1 MAKVS
6 VIVPFYNS
14 EKYLKR
20 CLDSLVRQTLK
31 DIEIIMVNDG
41 STDNGPDIVKS
52 YMSDDRIR
60 IIDKENGGQA
70 SARNLG
76 LTVASGDYIIFIDSD
91 DYVESDLCEKLYD
104 AILKGFDIVV
114 SDYYM
119 VDGNEKKYN
128 KISSCL
134 EGEISLRDYLLT
146 TVCPWNKI
154 YKKSFLLDNNFR
166 FPEGIIYEYY
176 ASIPTI
182 VNYNPKV
189 YYLPLAFVNY
199 IHTEVST
206 MRSDEYK
213 EKYENIFIATN
224 YLYEHLCD
232 SEYQDEL
239 EYLISY
245 HFLYLGSL
253 NFYRF
258 DKYEQLDKIADFMKN
273 KFPKWNKNKYVQK
286 MSFKEKVLMRLFY
299 NKKYNV
305 IKFVQKIKR

>member
-154 YKKSFLLDNNFR
+154 YKKSFLF
-166 FPEGIIYEYY
+166 IIFLFAGSK
-176 ASIPTI
+176 ASANAGSESVT
-182 VNYNPKV
+182 K
-189 YYLPLAFVNY
+189 F
-199 IHTEVST
+199 IHN
-206 MRSDEYK
+206 M
-213 EKYENIFIATN
+213 
-224 YLYEHLCD
+224 
-232 SEYQDEL
+232 
-239 EYLISY
+239 
-245 HFLYLGSL
+245 
-253 NFYRF
+253 
-258 DKYEQLDKIADFMKN
+258 
-273 KFPKWNKNKYVQK
+273 
-286 MSFKEKVLMRLFY
+286 
-299 NKKYNV
+299 
-305 IKFVQKIKR
+305 